1 MLSTKTCGLQLKWA
15 FKWNKKVGFMYLHR
29 GKKSLK
35 INMFPI
41 EEFRGKNSNEEKLKE
56 WKNIMT

>member
-1 MLSTKTCGLQLKWA
+1 
-15 FKWNKKVGFMYLHR
+15 MYLHR

-41 EEFRGKNSNEEKLKE
+41 EKFRGKNSNEVEGMEEYDELE
-56 WKNIMT
+56 NIKSESIKHRIWFFEN